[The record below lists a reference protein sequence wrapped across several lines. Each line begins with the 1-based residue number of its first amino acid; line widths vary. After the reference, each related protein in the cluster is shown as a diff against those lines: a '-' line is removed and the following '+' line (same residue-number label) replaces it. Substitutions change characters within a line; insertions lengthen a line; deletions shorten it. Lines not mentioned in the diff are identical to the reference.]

1 MAFPC
6 FYLVPRFDSLQ
17 VESSLIIP
25 SMNAIQEATSGGSIA
40 SFDTA
45 LDRLRQQHVHV
56 PAREPL
62 LDSPDVNCSSS
73 DGNDNE
79 FKQGQVDDLISLLER
94 HKEALAE
101 SFATTVEEDAAYD
114 KALRRYQERYED
126 AIKEQVELE
135 ERLSIQRKR
144 HGRVIAELEGNLS
157 ALRDEHGAAA
167 PRHEEEQQALDA
179 SQEKEIH
186 NIQSHQRQMEV
197 TLSTQK
203 AELEDKLQQ
212 LQLQNQAEKGGLNS
226 KRQELQDTIES
237 TTLAHA
243 DKMQQIQNQTNDVQ
257 CRMDEENKKRQRL
270 QDHFDLIDDNDRI
283 RRKEE
288 AVLRRVVELE
298 EGAERILDNGATQLQ
313 RLFRGMRDRAIV
325 DKMKNKKKRGG
336 AKKKQ
341 KKKGGK

>member
-1 MAFPC
+1 
-6 FYLVPRFDSLQ
+6 
-17 VESSLIIP
+17 
-25 SMNAIQEATSGGSIA
+25 MNTIQEATSGGSIA

-45 LDRLRQQHVHV
+45 LDRLRQRHIT
-56 PAREPL
+56 AREPL

-135 ERLSIQRKR
+135 DRLSILRKR
-144 HGRVIAELEGNLS
+144 HGRVISELEGNLS
-157 ALRDEHGAAA
+157 ALRDEYGAAA
-167 PRHEEEQQALDA
+167 RRHKEEQQALDA

-212 LQLQNQAEKGGLNS
+212 LQLQNQAEEDGLNS
-226 KRQELQDTIES
+226 KRQELQDAIDS
-237 TTLAHA
+237 KTLAHA
-243 DKMQQIQNQTNDVQ
+243 EKMQQIQNQTNDVQ

-270 QDHFDLIDDNDRI
+270 QNHFDLIDENDRI

-298 EGAERILDNGATQLQ
+298 EGAERILGNGATQLQ

-336 AKKKQ
+336 TKKKQ

>member
-1 MAFPC
+1 
-6 FYLVPRFDSLQ
+6 
-17 VESSLIIP
+17 
-25 SMNAIQEATSGGSIA
+25 MNITCIQEATSTGSIA

-45 LDRLRQQHVHV
+45 LDRLRQRHVS
-56 PAREPL
+56 AREPL
-62 LDSPDVNCSSS
+62 IDSSDANCSSSSS
-73 DGNDNE
+73 DGNDNNE
-79 FKQGQVDDLISLLER
+79 FKQGQVDVLVSLLER

-101 SFATTVEEDAAYD
+101 SFGTTVEEDASYD

-126 AIKEQVELE
+126 AIKEQLGLE

-144 HGRVIAELEGNLS
+144 HGRVIAELEGKLS
-157 ALRDEHGAAA
+157 ALRDEYGAAA
-167 PRHEEEQQALDA
+167 RRHEEEQQALNA

-186 NIQSHQRQMEV
+186 NIQSHQRPMEV

-212 LQLQNQAEKGGLNS
+212 LQLRNQAEEDGLNS
-226 KRQELQDTIES
+226 KRQELQDAIDS
-237 TTLAHA
+237 KTLAHA
-243 DKMQQIQNQTNDVQ
+243 DKMQHIQNQINDVQ
-257 CRMDEENKKRQRL
+257 CRMDEENKERQRL
-270 QDHFDLIDDNDRI
+270 QDHFDLIDENDRI
-283 RRKEE
+283 RRQEE

-298 EGAERILDNGATQLQ
+298 EEAERILGNGATQLQ

>member
-1 MAFPC
+1 
-6 FYLVPRFDSLQ
+6 
-17 VESSLIIP
+17 
-25 SMNAIQEATSGGSIA
+25 MNAIQEATSGGSIA

-45 LDRLRQQHVHV
+45 LDRLRQQHAHV

-157 ALRDEHGAAA
+157 ALRDEYDAAA
-167 PRHEEEQQALDA
+167 RRHAEEQQALDA

-203 AELEDKLQQ
+203 AELEDKLQL
-212 LQLQNQAEKGGLNS
+212 LQLQNQAEKDGLNS

-237 TTLAHA
+237 RTLAHA

-257 CRMDEENKKRQRL
+257 YRMDEENKKRQRL

-341 KKKGGK
+341 KKKKGGK

>member
-1 MAFPC
+1 M
-6 FYLVPRFDSLQ
+6 
-17 VESSLIIP
+17 SSLIIQFN
-25 SMNAIQEATSGGSIA
+25 SSLHEHYMSAGSIA

-45 LDRLRQQHVHV
+45 LDRLRQRRV

-62 LDSPDVNCSSS
+62 IDSPDANCSSS

-79 FKQGQVDDLISLLER
+79 FKQGQVDDLVSLLER

-126 AIKEQVELE
+126 AVKEQVELE

-144 HGRVIAELEGNLS
+144 HGRVISAIEGQLS
-157 ALRDEHGAAA
+157 NLRDKYGAAA
-167 PRHEEEQQALDA
+167 RRHEEEQQALDA

-186 NIQSHQRQMEV
+186 NIQSRQRQMEG
-197 TLSTQK
+197 TLSAQK
-203 AELEDKLQQ
+203 ADLEDKLQQ
-212 LQLQNQAEKGGLNS
+212 LQLQNQAEEDGLNS
-226 KRQELQDTIES
+226 KRRELQDAIDS
-237 TTLAHA
+237 KTLAHA
-243 DKMQQIQNQTNDVQ
+243 DKMQRIQNQINDVQ
-257 CRMDEENKKRQRL
+257 CRMDEENKERQRL
-270 QDHFDLIDDNDRI
+270 QDHFDLIDENDRI
-283 RRKEE
+283 RRQEE

-298 EGAERILDNGATQLQ
+298 EEAERILGNGATQLQ

>member
-1 MAFPC
+1 
-6 FYLVPRFDSLQ
+6 
-17 VESSLIIP
+17 
-25 SMNAIQEATSGGSIA
+25 MNITCIQEATSTGSIA

-45 LDRLRQQHVHV
+45 LDRLRQRHVS
-56 PAREPL
+56 AREPL
-62 LDSPDVNCSSS
+62 IDSSDANCSSSSS
-73 DGNDNE
+73 DGNDNNE
-79 FKQGQVDDLISLLER
+79 FKQGQVDDLVSLLER

-101 SFATTVEEDAAYD
+101 SFGTTVEEDASYD

-126 AIKEQVELE
+126 AIKEQLGLE

-144 HGRVIAELEGNLS
+144 HGRVIAELEGKLS
-157 ALRDEHGAAA
+157 ALRDEYGAAA
-167 PRHEEEQQALDA
+167 RRHEEEQQALNA

-186 NIQSHQRQMEV
+186 NIQSHQRPMEV

-212 LQLQNQAEKGGLNS
+212 LQLRNQAEEDGLNS
-226 KRQELQDTIES
+226 KRQELQDAIDS
-237 TTLAHA
+237 KTLAHA
-243 DKMQQIQNQTNDVQ
+243 DKMQHIQNQINDVQ
-257 CRMDEENKKRQRL
+257 CRMDEENKERQRL
-270 QDHFDLIDDNDRI
+270 QDHFDLIDENDRI
-283 RRKEE
+283 RRQEE

-298 EGAERILDNGATQLQ
+298 EEAERILGNGATQLQ